1 MSELK
6 NFPGS
11 NGLHVGE
18 MAIELAEQEAFSM
31 PIQELLAVAQDAIR
45 DMWLKQAQEDPE
57 SVLRMYKSL
66 TGVDDNEQ
74 V

>member
-6 NFPGS
+6 NFPGPD
-11 NGLHVGE
+11 GLNVGE

-31 PIQELLAVAQDAIR
+31 PIQELLAVAQDAMR

-57 SVLRMYKSL
+57 SVLRMYKAL
-66 TGVDDNEQ
+66 TGVDDNG
-74 V
+74 